1 MHAFVRSNTR
11 SLIQIVLGLMLVLA
25 LGTALAS
32 EKRGVGLWDRDR
44 GAQLAL
50 LHASW
55 YYTWSPYPMRDS
67 VAATFV
73 PMVWGGRDLQAHI
86 QALGGKPPVPVLL
99 ALNEPD
105 LSRQAGMTA
114 QQAIDA
120 WPVMSRLAT
129 RISFPATAVP
139 LGGWAAKFEKQAR
152 AQGLRTDFIAVHLY
166 GPPDAQQFLKQV
178 DQLHRHYGKPI
189 WITEFAVADWDA
201 KVPGSNR
208 YSAQQVMDFMKA
220 VIPELEKRPYVERYA
235 WFGAGRGYGKET
247 VRTSLLVD
255 PSGALTP
262 LGRLYASF

>member
-1 MHAFVRSNTR
+1 MHTFVRSSTR
-11 SLIQIVLGLMLVLA
+11 SLIQIVLGLMLVLT

-32 EKRGVGLWDRDR
+32 EKRGVGLWDRDL

-50 LHASW
+50 LHVGW
-55 YYTWSPYPMRDS
+55 YYTWGTQPMRDP

-73 PMVWGGRDLQAHI
+73 PMIWGGGSLSTQVK
-86 QALGGKPPVPVLL
+86 ALEHGPLAPVLL

-105 LSRQAGMTA
+105 KSRQASMTV

-120 WPVMSRLAT
+120 WPAMSRLAT

-139 LGGWAAKFEKQAR
+139 LGGWATKFEKQAR
-152 AQGLRTDFIAVHLY
+152 VQGLRTDFIAVHLY
-166 GPPDAQQFLKQV
+166 GPPDAQQFLKQI
-178 DQLHRHYGKPI
+178 DRLHRHYGKPI

-235 WFGAGRGYGKET
+235 WFGAGRGDVKEPL
-247 VRTSLLVD
+247 RTSLLVD

>member
-1 MHAFVRSNTR
+1 MNTFIHRRSQFLMHA
-11 SLIQIVLGLMLVLA
+11 LLGLMLALV

-32 EKRGVGLWDRDR
+32 EKRGVGLWNRDM
-44 GAQLAL
+44 GSQLAL

-55 YYTWSPYPMRDS
+55 YYTWSPYPMQDQ

-73 PMVWGGRDLQAHI
+73 PMVWGGRDLQRHI
-86 QALGGKPPVPVLL
+86 NALNGQPPVPVLL

-105 LSRQAGMTA
+105 LSRQASMTV

-120 WPVMSRLAT
+120 WPAMSRLAT

-139 LGGWAAKFEKQAR
+139 LGGWATKFEKQAR
-152 AQGLRTDFIAVHLY
+152 VQGLRIDFIAVHLY
-166 GPPDAQQFLKQV
+166 GPPDAQKFLKKV

-208 YSAQQVMDFMKA
+208 YSAQQVIDFMKV

-235 WFGAGRGYGKET
+235 WFGAGKGNVKEPL
-247 VRTSLLVD
+247 RPSLLVD
-255 PSGALTP
+255 SSGALTP